1 MEIKQIGK
9 QSFYSSNAT
18 KLDRPRGLSSDNLI
32 RVDGSDFF
40 DVRVRTLIE
49 RVRKEAIGAM
59 NENGCVVVALAHY

>member
-18 KLDRPRGLSSDNLI
+18 KLDHSRGLSSNNLI

-40 DVRVRTLIE
+40 DVRVRTPIE
-49 RVRKEAIGAM
+49 RVRKQAIGAL
-59 NENGCVVVALAHY
+59 NENDCVVLPLARY